1 MSDRKYKQR
10 GYQDDD
16 RGERPRLPGG
26 DNQSARRPEREP
38 GAPAGARR
46 ISSEGAK
53 NPNMPG
59 YRQVARCARCGG
71 LVDAD
76 VFSRSKCGKCGQ
88 DLRSCAQC
96 VHFDPGARFEC
107 TQAILARV
115 SPKDALNDCQF
126 FAARTT
132 WERETST
139 AHAPAHNTSAGSSPA
154 ASSSARKAFDDL
166 FKF

>member
-16 RGERPRLPGG
+16 RERRPARQDGG
-26 DNQSARRPEREP
+26 GSSPSGQRPERPP

-59 YRQVARCARCGG
+59 FRQVARCARCGT
-71 LVDAD
+71 LVEAQI
-76 VFSRSKCGKCGQ
+76 FSRSKCPKCQQ

-96 VHFDPGARFEC
+96 VSFDPGARF
-107 TQAILARV
+107 R
-115 SPKDALNDCQF
+115 
-126 FAARTT
+126 AAR
-132 WERETST
+132 
-139 AHAPAHNTSAGSSPA
+139 
-154 ASSSARKAFDDL
+154 
-166 FKF
+166 